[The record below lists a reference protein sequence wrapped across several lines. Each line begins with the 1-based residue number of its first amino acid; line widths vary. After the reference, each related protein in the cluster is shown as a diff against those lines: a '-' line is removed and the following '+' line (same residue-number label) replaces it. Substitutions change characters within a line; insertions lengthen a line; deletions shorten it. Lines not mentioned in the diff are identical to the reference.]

1 MPFIRFR
8 GVNVEEVKK
17 ISRELT
23 DNLVK
28 IIECPREYIF
38 LEVINTTSIFD
49 GEIIEASPF
58 VEVSW
63 FEREL
68 DIQDAAASEIT
79 RAAKSIG
86 KPNVD
91 VVFVTYKER
100 NYYENGEH
108 F

>member
-1 MPFIRFR
+1 MR
-8 GVNVEEVKK
+8 GVNVEEVRK

-28 IIECPREYIF
+28 LIDCPREYIF
-38 LEVINTTSIFD
+38 LEVINTTSVFD
-49 GEIIEASPF
+49 GEIVATSPF
-58 VEVSW
+58 VEVAW
-63 FEREL
+63 FERE
-68 DIQDAAASEIT
+68 ISVQDAAAAEIT
-79 RAAKSIG
+79 RAVKSLG

-100 NYYENGEH
+100 NYYENGVH